1 MITEAEKQVLS
12 FIKRSLIGKQISS
25 NFGGQSGRDVENLL
39 EELGVNVDRAEII
52 DCPVLGW
59 EVKSRRQGATSAQ
72 TVGTMYSHEIIA
84 TPYKLSKIYL
94 KIRKQLRFTQNEDNV
109 IVDIDLIDFD
119 QPHIQDRLEHA
130 YESQRIKLTQNPK
143 LKYTPVDD
151 GQCAYFEC
159 TKDTG
164 SLDFRITETIMNSL
178 IHSSKS
184 TYQQLFEEF

>member
-12 FIKRSLIGKQISS
+12 FIKRSLIGKEISS
-25 NFGGQSGRDVENLL
+25 NFGGQAGRDVENLL
-39 EELGVNVDRAEII
+39 EELGVNINRAEII

-59 EVKSRRQGATSAQ
+59 EVKSRRQGSTSAQ
-72 TVGTMYSHEIIA
+72 TVGTMYADDIIS

-94 KIRKQLRFTQNEDNV
+94 KIQKQLRFTQNEDNI

-119 QPHIQDRLEHA
+119 QNHIQDRLEQA
-130 YESQRIKLTQNPK
+130 YESQRAKLIQNPK
-143 LKYTPVDD
+143 LKYTPVDKR
-151 GQCAYFEC
+151 QCAYFEC

-164 SLDFRITETIMNSL
+164 ALDFRITETTMNNL

-184 TYQQLFEEF
+184 TYQQLFEEC